1 MSRKIKNP
9 KVVLQLM
16 AKLFTEAKYTEAIVA
31 SKKFKNLC
39 QNKAQFHLI
48 VGLCELKLG
57 NYESAVVALLKCS
70 NLEPFNIGHKC
81 NLAVAFQKV
90 GELDQAEILLKEILQ
105 LEPFNISAICTL
117 GNVYSEKQLIKQA
130 LYQFEMAN
138 KHSPNT
144 FSILYS
150 LANNLMKSQQFDKAI
165 EKFKLCQTLNPMH
178 ADLAL
183 EYGKALQK
191 SGKTVEAIEQYK
203 ICLQLEENA
212 IAHRNIAIAYKDIGT
227 IELAIKH
234 LEAGLAIDPDNL
246 ECFRNL
252 TVLKKYDF
260 SDPIVQKISK
270 ISPDSLTDENQ
281 TAFYFAFTEIY
292 EELGDYQKA
301 FHHLQQGNRARRR
314 SLPYSLEQDVAHF
327 CRLTKTQKKLKKQT
341 LQINEPA
348 KCIPIFVVGMPR
360 SGTSLVEKIL
370 SCHSDI
376 SAAGELEELRKIG
389 GKIAETEGA
398 VSGTD
403 LKTIREKYMDLLST
417 KSNGRKF
424 VVDKMPNNFKYL
436 PLIMAAMPEA
446 KVIIVERNKYA
457 VSWSNYRTHFGN
469 SGLRYCYNLD
479 DTVRYYKM
487 FESMALKWLVE
498 YGDKVYSLSYERL
511 TENTKV
517 EIENL
522 VEYLGVGWETAML
535 APEKSTIITKT
546 ASQFQ
551 VQKPIY
557 RGSSDFWRHYEELV
571 KKEFSLL

>member
-1 MSRKIKNP
+1 MSHKIKNT
-9 KVVLQLM
+9 KAVLQLM
-16 AKLFTEAKYTEAIVA
+16 AKLFTEAKYKEAIVA
-31 SKKFKNLC
+31 SKKSENLC
-39 QNKAQFHLI
+39 KNKAEFHLV
-48 VGLCELKLG
+48 VGLCQLKLG

-70 NLEPFNIGHKC
+70 NLDPSNMGHKC
-81 NLAVAFQKV
+81 NLAIAFQKV
-90 GELDQAEILLKEILQ
+90 GELDRAETLLKEILQ
-105 LEPFNISAICTL
+105 IEPLNISVICTL

-144 FSILYS
+144 FPILYS
-150 LANNLMKSQQFDKAI
+150 LAINLIKSEQFDKAI

-183 EYGKALQK
+183 EYGKALQG
-191 SGKTVEAIEQYK
+191 SDKTVEAIEQYK

-212 IAHRNIAIAYKDIGT
+212 IAHRNIAIAYKDIGKT
-227 IELAIKH
+227 ALVIKH
-234 LEAGLAIDPDNL
+234 MEAGLAIDPDYL
-246 ECFRNL
+246 EFFRNL
-252 TVLKKYDF
+252 TVLKKYNF

-270 ISPDSLTDENQ
+270 LSPNSLTDENQ
-281 TAFYFAFTEIY
+281 SAFHFAFTKIY

-314 SLPYSLEQDVAHF
+314 SLPYSIEQDVTLF
-327 CRLTKTQKKLKKQT
+327 SRLTKTQKKLKKQT

-348 KCIPIFVVGMPR
+348 KCIPIFVIGMPR

-389 GKIAETEGA
+389 GKIAESEGA
-398 VSGTD
+398 VSGTN
-403 LKTIREKYMDLLST
+403 LKTIRKKYMDFLST

-424 VVDKMPNNFKYL
+424 VVDKMPHNFRYL
-436 PLIMAAMPEA
+436 PLIMATMPEA

-469 SGLRYCYNLD
+469 TGLRYCYNLD

-487 FESMALKWLVE
+487 FESMALKWLGE
-498 YGDKVYSLSYERL
+498 YGDKVYSLNYEQL

-522 VEYLGVGWETAML
+522 VEYLGLGWENAML
-535 APEKSTIITKT
+535 APEKSMIITKT

-557 RGSSDFWRHYEELV
+557 KGSSDAWRLYEEFV
-571 KKEFSLL
+571 EKEFSLL